1 MKKLTTSERL
11 NQIMNERNIKQVD
24 ILEACKPYCKKY
36 NVKLSKSDLSQY
48 VSGTT
53 IPRQDKLTILSFAL
67 KVNEVWLMGYDVP
80 SEFGAFEKNG
90 TEKDKTDLQNMI
102 ETQYGETSW
111 QMFQQ
116 YHQLDLED
124 KAEIRGEIKAMLKS
138 EKYAIQ
144 KEYANEQMR

>member
-1 MKKLTTSERL
+1 MELKDL
-11 NQIMNERNIKQVD
+11 KQKD
-24 ILEACKPYCKKY
+24 ILEACKPYCKQY
-36 NVKLSKSDLSQY
+36 DVKFNKSDISQY
-48 VSGTT
+48 VSGKTK
-53 IPRQDKLTILSFAL
+53 PNQDKLFVLSQAL
-67 KVNEVWLMGYDVP
+67 QVNVAWLMGYDVP
-80 SEFGAFEKNG
+80 PELGAFEKNG

-138 EKYAIQ
+138 EKYAMQ
-144 KEYANEQMR
+144 KEYANEQIM